1 VEQTVPQ
8 VLVLVEDL
16 EVIRAALNNAFYQ
29 NTTLDLLDSY
39 RKLGQR
45 QSHSAMTKALQ
56 GCVAKVEYYI
66 ASVEEEDE
74 PGE

>member
-8 VLVLVEDL
+8 VSVLVEDL
-16 EVIRAALNNAFYQ
+16 EVIRAALNNAYYQ
-29 NTTLDLLDSY
+29 NTALDLLDSY

-56 GCVAKVEYYI
+56 GCIAKVENYL
-66 ASVEEEDE
+66 ALAEEEIV